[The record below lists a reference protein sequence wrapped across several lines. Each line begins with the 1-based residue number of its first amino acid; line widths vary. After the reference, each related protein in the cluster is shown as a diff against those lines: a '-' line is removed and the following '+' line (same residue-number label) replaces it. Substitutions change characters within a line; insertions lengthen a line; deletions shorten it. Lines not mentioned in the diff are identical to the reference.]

1 MVVVQLELSN
11 AAAKDDYEVCITT
24 QACGAINQDNLYCS
38 NSARWVE
45 DANSY
50 VMAIKWGGVCAAD
63 DSRDIRAVVR
73 SKGAA
78 SACGYYQLY
87 ARFYLDE
94 NEECP

>member
-1 MVVVQLELSN
+1 MVIRSGERN
-11 AAAKDDYEVCITT
+11 AAATAAVSSVVTASMSRRISSS
-24 QACGAINQDNLYCS
+24 GLYGSCS
-38 NSARWVE
+38 SAWE
-45 DANSY
+45 A
-50 VMAIKWGGVCAAD
+50 
-63 DSRDIRAVVR
+63 SRDIRAVVR